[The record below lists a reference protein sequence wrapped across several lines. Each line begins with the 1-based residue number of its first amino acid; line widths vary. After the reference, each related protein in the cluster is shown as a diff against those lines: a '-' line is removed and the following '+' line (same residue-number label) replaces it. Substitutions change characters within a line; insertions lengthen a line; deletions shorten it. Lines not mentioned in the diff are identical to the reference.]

1 MADKNTPV
9 TSLYIVFVLYST
21 VGFGSVNRV
30 KMLEKKHA
38 SGVSELYVDSRKK
51 TLSNE
56 RRFGATSSA
65 PERRTEFER
74 REAGNPGIQE
84 AGNPGSRKSRK

>member
-38 SGVSELYVDSRKK
+38 SGVSEL
-51 TLSNE
+51 
-56 RRFGATSSA
+56 
-65 PERRTEFER
+65 
-74 REAGNPGIQE
+74 
-84 AGNPGSRKSRK
+84 